1 MNFSIKKKVFDIN
14 NIELKECK
22 KCTKLIYNLDFIKL
36 IGIIFKVTDYDI
48 IKHFQNIIEIKI
60 NDNEIINNL
69 KLIDNYLKKNIINYI
84 SFLNDRKI
92 IIKVNYNYLTNKNLL
107 ININNI
113 KKYNYDNL
121 VQIFAL

>member
-1 MNFSIKKKVFDIN
+1 MNFSIKNKFFDIK

-22 KCTKLIYNLDFIKL
+22 KCTKLVYNLDFVKL
-36 IGIIFKVTDYDI
+36 IGIIFKVTKYDI
-48 IKHFQNIIEIKI
+48 IKQFQNIIEIRI

-69 KLIDNYLKKNIINYI
+69 KLLDNYLKKSFKNYT
-84 SFLNDRKI
+84 SFLNDKNI
-92 IIKVNYNYLTNKNLL
+92 FIKVNDNYLNNQKLL

-113 KKYNYDNL
+113 KKYNSEDL